1 MKWKIKN
8 KIIML
13 YNLKDRF
20 FQSEIEIS
28 EKELQNLIVKN
39 FDFLFPNLKLL
50 NVEFK
55 LKGDVRLIGV
65 SGRIDILAL
74 DEKKNQIVIFEL
86 KKKQSNHIIVQ
97 AIEYSDFIEDN
108 LELIVLK
115 IDNLNSEI
123 KKQIIRTNKKPRLIL
138 IANKFLHPSVRKVYS
153 LQNEIQLIQYKYFHP
168 DILELDLLSDKQN
181 LEDLVIYSNSDVD
194 KSISVLKEIVELI
207 KIGLFKFDKDFVIE
221 DGKIFFNGTNCYSI
235 YRDYSLEKNIS
246 PISKSDF
253 INNLKNDKNFIKS
266 HRTKRFKYS
275 NSSVYEF
282 IYSLE

>member
-1 MKWKIKN
+1 M
-8 KIIML
+8 
-13 YNLKDRF
+13 
-20 FQSEIEIS
+20 
-28 EKELQNLIVKN
+28 
-39 FDFLFPNLKLL
+39 KLL

>member
-1 MKWKIKN
+1 
-8 KIIML
+8 ML

-39 FDFLFPNLKLL
+39 FDLLFPNLKLL

-86 KKKQSNHIIVQ
+86 KKKQSNHILVQ

-123 KKQIIRTNKKPRLIL
+123 KKQIIRTNKKPKLVL
-138 IANKFLHPSVRKVYS
+138 IANQFLHPSVRKIYS
-153 LQNEIQLIQYKYFHP
+153 LQNEILLIQYKYFHP

-181 LEDLVIYSNSDVD
+181 LEDLVIYSNSIAD
-194 KSISVLKEIVELI
+194 KKMSVLKEIIELI
-207 KIGLFKFDKDFVIE
+207 KIGLFKFDKDFIIE
-221 DGKIFFNGTNCYSI
+221 DGKLFFNGTNCYNI

-246 PISKSDF
+246 PMSKSDF
-253 INNLKNDKNFIKS
+253 INNLKNDENFIKS
-266 HRTKRFKYS
+266 HNTKRFKYS

-282 IYSLE
+282 IYSVE

>member
-1 MKWKIKN
+1 
-8 KIIML
+8 ML

-28 EKELQNLIVKN
+28 EKELQNLIVNN
-39 FDFLFPNLKLL
+39 FDLLFPNLKLL

-86 KKKQSNHIIVQ
+86 KKKQSNHILVQ

-123 KKQIIRTNKKPRLIL
+123 KKQIIRTNKKPKLVL
-138 IANKFLHPSVRKVYS
+138 IANQFLHPSVKKIYS
-153 LQNEIQLIQYKYFHP
+153 LQNEILLIQYKYFHP
-168 DILELDLLSDKQN
+168 DILELDLLSDKKN
-181 LEDLVIYSNSDVD
+181 IEDLVIYSNSIADR
-194 KSISVLKEIVELI
+194 KMSVLKEIIELI
-207 KIGLFKFDKDFVIE
+207 KIGLFKFDKDFIIE
-221 DGKIFFNGTNCYSI
+221 DGKIFFNGTNCYNI
-235 YRDYSLEKNIS
+235 YRDYSLEKNIN

-253 INNLKNDKNFIKS
+253 INNLKNDDNFIKS
-266 HRTKRFKYS
+266 HKTKRFKYS

-282 IYSLE
+282 IYSVE